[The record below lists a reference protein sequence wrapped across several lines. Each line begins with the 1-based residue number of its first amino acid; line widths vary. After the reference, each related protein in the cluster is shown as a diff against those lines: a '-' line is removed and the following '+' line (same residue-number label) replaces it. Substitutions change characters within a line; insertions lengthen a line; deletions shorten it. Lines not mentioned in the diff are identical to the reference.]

1 MRAATTAF
9 LLIALGLALGCGGGR
24 DGPSGGS
31 VDMQIAAFEGADA
44 PGTGGG
50 TFSALPASPLMVTA
64 DGGWAAFTAS
74 ISGGTTSAVLYVVQ
88 PDGVVVPVFAL
99 GDPAVSPSTG
109 TISAFGRLWL
119 TTAGVVYVTVT
130 VVGDATRSFGLLTA
144 RVAGGAVADTTAP
157 LYDGDMLPAPLMG
170 TLSGIRDTDAKIE
183 PDGTYW
189 FVGTDDDTGR
199 QNLMSVE
206 RDGSVLALHAEIE
219 DELPGL
225 TELTAIQQ
233 FGMDDSG
240 TWYGIVA
247 STGVGEDRIY
257 MRQRDTA
264 PYLEVL
270 SRNQTVD
277 TEDNNGNPVTRT
289 ITDPHRAGPL
299 VLYSGGRMVWLASSN
314 AGWMFMRSD
323 TGPGQAVLR
332 QNDFAPGTGTG
343 IGSEEEAT
351 RGRFTSTVVFLG
363 HALNPSE
370 IHFRTGITAA
380 GNGTPA
386 GIFRLISERGAVQP
400 VIQVGQGTPSGVDG
414 VIGPTF
420 PGVDTSYPKA
430 SRNGSF
436 VFANVTRDPGD
447 PLGNTI
453 RETGLFWIRGTD
465 LETVALVGAAT
476 PAGSTFEQFLGGTTS
491 GLGYTGA
498 DGVALFRADTQEGD
512 TGLFIAR

>member
-1 MRAATTAF
+1 MRVATTAV
-9 LLIALGLALGCGGGR
+9 LLVALGLALGCGGGR
-24 DGPSGGS
+24 DGPAGGS
-31 VDMQIAAFEGADA
+31 VELFVAAFEGAEA

-50 TFSALPASPLMVTA
+50 TFSALPGSPLMVAA
-64 DGGWAAFTAS
+64 DGGWAAFTAA
-74 ISGGTTSAVLYVVQ
+74 IAGGTTSTMLYVVQ
-88 PDGVVVPVFAL
+88 PDGIVVPVFAL
-99 GDPAVSPSTG
+99 GDPAVAPSTG

-119 TTAGVVYVTVT
+119 TRDGVVYVTVSIA
-130 VVGDATRSFGLLTA
+130 GDATRTFGLLTA
-144 RVAGGAVADTTAP
+144 RVAGGVVADTTAP
-157 LYDGDMLPAPLMG
+157 LYDGDLLPAPLMG
-170 TLSGIRDTDAKIE
+170 TLSGIRDTDAKLE

-206 RDGSVLALHAEIE
+206 RDGSLLALHAEIE

-233 FGMDDSG
+233 FGMDETG

-247 STGVGEDRIY
+247 STSVGEDRIY

-270 SRNQTVD
+270 SRNQTIM
-277 TEDNNGNPVTRT
+277 TEDNNGNEVTRT

-299 VLYSGGRMVWLASSN
+299 VLYPGGRMVWLASGN

-323 TGPGQAVLR
+323 TGPGQAILR

-351 RGRFTSTVVFLG
+351 RGRFTSTIVFLSQ
-363 HALNPSE
+363 ALNPSE
-370 IHFRTGITAA
+370 MHFRAGITAA
-380 GNGTPA
+380 GNGTTA

-400 VIQVGQGTPSGVDG
+400 AIQVGQGTPSGVNG
-414 VIGPTF
+414 VVGPTF
-420 PGVDTSYPKA
+420 PGVDTGYPKA
-430 SRNGSF
+430 SSNGSL
-436 VFANVTRDPGD
+436 VFANVTIDPGD

-453 RETGLFWIRGTD
+453 RETGIFWIRGTQ
-465 LETVALVGAAT
+465 LETVAVAGAPT
-476 PAGSTFEQFLGGTTS
+476 PEGGTFEQFLGGTTS

-498 DGVALFRADTQEGD
+498 DGIVLFRGDTREGD
-512 TGLFIAR
+512 TGLYLAR

>member
-1 MRAATTAF
+1 MRVATIAC
-9 LLIALGLALGCGGGR
+9 LLLALGLALGCGGGR
-24 DGPSGGS
+24 DGPAGGS
-31 VDMQIAAFEGADA
+31 VDLFVAAFEGADA

-50 TFSALPASPLMVTA
+50 TYAGFGATPLMTTA
-64 DGGWAAFTAS
+64 DGGWVAFVAS
-74 ISGGTTSAVLYVVQ
+74 IVGGSSSSVLYVVQ

-99 GDPAVSPSTG
+99 GDPAVAPSTG

-119 TTAGVVYVTVT
+119 TRDGVVYVTVT
-130 VVGDATRSFGLLTA
+130 IAGDATRSFGLLTA
-144 RVAGGAVADTTAP
+144 RVTGGAVSDTTAP
-157 LYDGDMLPAPLMG
+157 LYDGDMLPLPLMG

-206 RDGSVLALHAEIE
+206 QDGSGLALHAEIE

-225 TELTAIQQ
+225 TTLTNIQQ
-233 FGMDDSG
+233 FGMDDTG
-240 TWYGIVA
+240 TWFGIVA
-247 STGVGEDRIY
+247 STGVGEDRVY
-257 MRQRDTA
+257 MRQRDTL

-270 SRNQTVD
+270 SRNQTID
-277 TEDNNGNPVTRT
+277 TVTNVGNPVTRT

-299 VLYSGGRMVWLASSN
+299 VLYAGGRMVWLASSN
-314 AGWMFMRSD
+314 GGWMFVRSD
-323 TGPGQAVLR
+323 TGPAQAILR
-332 QNDFAPGTGTG
+332 QNDFAPGTGDG
-343 IGSEEEAT
+343 IGSEEEAS
-351 RGRFTSTVVFLG
+351 RGRFTSTVVFLSQ
-363 HALNPSE
+363 ALNASE
-370 IHFRTGITAA
+370 LHFRTGITGA
-380 GNGTPA
+380 GNGTSG

-400 VIQVGQGTPSGVDG
+400 AVLVGQRTPSGVEG

-430 SRNGSF
+430 SSNGSVAF
-436 VFANVTRDPGD
+436 GNVTRDPGD

-453 RETGLFWIRGTD
+453 RETGLFWVRGTD
-465 LETVALVGAAT
+465 METIARVGAST

-498 DGVALFRADTQEGD
+498 DRVVLFRADTQDGD
-512 TGLFIAR
+512 SGLFIAR